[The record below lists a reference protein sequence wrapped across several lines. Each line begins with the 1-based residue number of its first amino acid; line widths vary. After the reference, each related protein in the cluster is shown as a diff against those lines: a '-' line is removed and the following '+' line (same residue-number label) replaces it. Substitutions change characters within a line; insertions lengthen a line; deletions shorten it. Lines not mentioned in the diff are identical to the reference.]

1 MRIDILDIEE
11 LACEMVNLNYEE
23 IDADTQT
30 IEEAFYDKYEIEL
43 SQFAIL
49 MQDLVPR
56 MSFGESTLTDKVYKG
71 FLNNDKNLW
80 LYKTEIK

>member
-30 IEEAFYDKYEIEL
+30 IE
-43 SQFAIL
+43 
-49 MQDLVPR
+49 
-56 MSFGESTLTDKVYKG
+56 
-71 FLNNDKNLW
+71 
-80 LYKTEIK
+80 